1 MSSSNTDIQLRSE
14 RYSSKY
20 LNKGKHNLLNAV
32 FEEVKNLKNCYSK
45 FLFDNLYE
53 VFLNQSYQ
61 TLSTKYWKLVSKQ
74 YPTQYLKS

>member
-1 MSSSNTDIQLRSE
+1 MPSSNIDIQLRSE

-20 LNKGKHNLLNAV
+20 LNQGKYELLLSV

-53 VFLNQSYQ
+53 VFLNHSYQ
-61 TLSTKYWKLVSKQ
+61 VL
-74 YPTQYLKS
+74 